1 MPRDRTP
8 DPTPQLDALRGDITQ
23 IKTVLREHEARIQ
36 SLELALKRKQD
47 SEQDDTQ
54 LTKARIVA
62 LMRKLRMIPER

>member
-36 SLELALKRKQD
+36 SLELTLKRKQD